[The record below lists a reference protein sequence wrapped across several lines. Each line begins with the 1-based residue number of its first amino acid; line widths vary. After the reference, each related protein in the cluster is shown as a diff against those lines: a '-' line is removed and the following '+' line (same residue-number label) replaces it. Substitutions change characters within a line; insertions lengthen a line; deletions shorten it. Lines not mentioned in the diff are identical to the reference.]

1 MNYKERAARYFANAG
16 GMVNAIVG
24 AAITVIVGAIMSVT
38 VLPLLI
44 NGSDG
49 GIGEQTLPIL
59 QTGILVA
66 CIFAAI
72 GVIVYAAKHGIGGGK

>member
-1 MNYKERAARYFANAG
+1 MNFLARRARWFLNAG
-16 GMVNAIVG
+16 GMTQAIIG
-24 AAITVIVGAIMSVT
+24 AAVVVIVGSIMSVT

-59 QTGILVA
+59 QTGILIA

-72 GVIVYAAKHGIGGGK
+72 GIIVYAAKSFGGGK

>member
-1 MNYKERAARYFANAG
+1 MKFFSRVTRFFVNAG
-16 GMVNAIVG
+16 GLVNAIIG
-24 AAITVIVGAIMSVT
+24 AAIVIIVGSIMSIT

-72 GVIVYAAKHGIGGGK
+72 GLIVYAAKSMGGGR

>member
-1 MNYKERAARYFANAG
+1 MNRKTRYLLNTG
-16 GMVNAIVG
+16 GLTEAIIG
-24 AAITVIVGAIMSVT
+24 AAVVVIVGSIMSIT

-72 GVIVYAAKHGIGGGK
+72 GVIVYAAKHGISGGK